1 MRFGLQSSN
10 KKWVWVHKVQNNSE
24 EELNM
29 KLINWRSSVKQGWKL
44 WLVRNMNISVWL
56 FPLFCRAPSPLS
68 FKWSEI
74 RFKINFQ
81 YNPCYP
87 FTCDWYALRTLFSET
102 KSGSGISHKE
112 FKCLINTV
120 FRYFI
125 RMISNTRALIWFF
138 YLTAKL
144 FFCRLK
150 HNAIKKDLYYKMWLN
165 NLNSRWLAWWVLDS
179 ATTRQWI

>member
-1 MRFGLQSSN
+1 MSSLKRFVWTIKTNQQSGFLLFSYAFKLIGFLTIFCEAKIWGFSVRFGLHPSN

-87 FTCDWYALRTLFSET
+87 FTCD
-102 KSGSGISHKE
+102 
-112 FKCLINTV
+112 
-120 FRYFI
+120 
-125 RMISNTRALIWFF
+125 
-138 YLTAKL
+138 
-144 FFCRLK
+144 
-150 HNAIKKDLYYKMWLN
+150 
-165 NLNSRWLAWWVLDS
+165 
-179 ATTRQWI
+179 